1 LISFNHAFA
10 SLREIFFAPIPRFH
24 LGVEKWFHMRMAPCL
39 IFEDEHL
46 LVVHK
51 PAGCRLN

>member
-1 LISFNHAFA
+1 
-10 SLREIFFAPIPRFH
+10 
-24 LGVEKWFHMRMAPCL
+24 LGVEKWFHLRMVPCV

-51 PAGCRLN
+51 PAGCGLD

>member
-1 LISFNHAFA
+1 L
-10 SLREIFFAPIPRFH
+10 LIPRFH
-24 LGVEKWFHMRMAPCL
+24 LGVEKWFHLGMAPCL

-51 PAGCRLN
+51 PAGCG